1 MESEA
6 STFESCHVMAA
17 LLGSTPLLLQ
27 SWEFCAA
34 ANAASPESFTTVV
47 IDDVAYVGFSGV
59 QVLPRC
65 GGGGR
70 ELVALDGEGVEAELF
85 WPLNRHREE
94 LQEPAMAD
102 SGILKMFVDIYTHKN
117 LVETITKVMERSKS
131 IVITGHS
138 LGGAAATLCTLWLL
152 SFLHTKTHHHPILC
166 ITFGSPLIGNE
177 SLSRAIQRERW
188 CGKFCHVVSNHDIMP
203 RLLSTPLSSLS
214 PKLHI
219 LLRYWHLSMASPTF
233 GKLATQLTEREKEEL
248 FHIVLAHSNRISD
261 LGEGTVQSQF
271 WPFGNF
277 FFCSE
282 HGAIC
287 LDNAISVLKM
297 LYLMLKTSAPNL
309 SIEDHLNYGYH
320 VKKVGVQY
328 MERKNFNSSCP
339 PNSSYE
345 AGLALALQ
353 SAGIPFQDEVAQIA
367 EHCLRTA
374 SRIGQTPNMNAA
386 KLAISLSK
394 ITPYRAEIEW
404 YKASCEEADNQLGY
418 YDCFKKEDASVRHD
432 RVNMNRHKLATFW
445 NRVINMWENNELPPD
460 FNTRAKWVNAS
471 QFYKL
476 LVEPLDIAE
485 YYHRDMHIVHGHYL
499 KCGRERRYEIF
510 DKWWRGREVTEEGN
524 TQRMKY
530 ASLTQDS
537 CFWARLEEA
546 KDLLEIIK
554 RDGDVRKLAPIWK
567 SLENFERYA
576 RGLIERK
583 EVSKDVIAKNSS
595 YTLWA
600 QELRAL
606 KLNM

>member
-1 MESEA
+1 M
-6 STFESCHVMAA
+6 
-17 LLGSTPLLLQ
+17 LQ
-27 SWEFCAA
+27 
-34 ANAASPESFTTVV
+34 
-47 IDDVAYVGFSGV
+47 
-59 QVLPRC
+59 
-65 GGGGR
+65 
-70 ELVALDGEGVEAELF
+70 
-85 WPLNRHREE
+85 
-94 LQEPAMAD
+94 M
-102 SGILKMFVDIYTHKN
+102 
-117 LVETITKVMERSKS
+117 TKVMEKSKS

-152 SFLHTKTHHHPILC
+152 SFFHTKTTHHPILC

-188 CGKFCHVVSNHDIMP
+188 CGKFCHVVSSHDIMP
-203 RLLSTPLSSLS
+203 RLLSTPLSSLA

-219 LLRYWHLSMASPTF
+219 LIRYWHLSMCSPQF
-233 GKLATQLTEREKEEL
+233 GKLAAQLPEREKDKL
-248 FHIVLAHSNRISD
+248 FQVVLAHSNTISNP
-261 LGEGTVQSQF
+261 GEGSVRSQF

-309 SIEDHLNYGYH
+309 SIEDHLNYGDY
-320 VKKVGVQY
+320 VKKVGVEC
-328 MERKNFNSSCP
+328 MERKSFTTECL

-353 SAGIPFQDEVAQIA
+353 SAGIPFQDEAARVA
-367 EHCLRTA
+367 EHSLRTA
-374 SRIGQTPNMNAA
+374 RRIGQTPNLNSA

-404 YKASCEEADNQLGY
+404 YKASCDEADDQLGY
-418 YDCFKKEDASVRHD
+418 YDCFKKVDASVRHA

-445 NRVINMWENNELPPD
+445 NRVIDMWENNELPPD

-471 QFYKL
+471 HFYKL

-485 YYHRDMHIVHGHYL
+485 YYRRDKHLVQGHYL
-499 KCGRERRYEIF
+499 KYGRERRYEIF

-524 TQRMKY
+524 THRMKY

-546 KDLLEIIK
+546 KDLLESIK
-554 RDGDVRKLAPIWK
+554 CEGDVRKLAPIWK

-583 EVSKDVIAKNSS
+583 EVSKDVVAKNSS